1 MIKTKKSYIAALQNR
16 QFSHDPSFYGSIAT
30 GLMVVAPLQNATA
43 NHPSTHRSIAQF
55 CRDLQVKD
63 NIIKNREEIPEF
75 AIKNQCR
82 FHLHEFSQRG
92 PANGLQYI
100 SQSDH
105 KMTARLRNVF
115 RSCRLRTISWI
126 MRSRSPQACP
136 MGGLPMDQ
144 ISV

>member
-43 NHPSTHRSIAQF
+43 NQPSKHRSIAQF
-55 CRDLQVKD
+55 CRDVQVKD
-63 NIIKNREEIPEF
+63 DVIESREEIPEF
-75 AIKNQCR
+75 AIKNQCC

>member
-16 QFSHDPSFYGSIAT
+16 QFSHDPYFYDSIAT

-43 NHPSTHRSIAQF
+43 NQPSPHRSIAQF
-55 CRDLQVKD
+55 CRDVQVKD
-63 NIIKNREEIPEF
+63 DIIESREEIPEF
-75 AIKNQCR
+75 AIKNQCC

-105 KMTARLRNVF
+105 KITAKLRNVF
-115 RSCRLRTISWI
+115 RSCRLRTIRWI
-126 MRSRSPQACP
+126 MQSPSPQACP